1 MIQFVLSGEEEV
13 SKEHN
18 RENLYVYND
27 QYIEYTDSNFN
38 SFDTYKALE
47 KITKEENT
55 NVSEDSNF
63 IINLGL
69 KNNLNPQKTRIVM
82 NSNFA
87 ILYEKGED
95 KIKIADLLFNTK
107 IENHEQVIDIEDEV
121 ALQINLA
128 LKQIS
133 EDKRVELLNLD
144 ENQKDMY
151 EKALKAEI
159 NIRKK

>member
-1 MIQFVLSGEEEV
+1 
-13 SKEHN
+13 
-18 RENLYVYND
+18 
-27 QYIEYTDSNFN
+27 
-38 SFDTYKALE
+38 
-47 KITKEENT
+47 
-55 NVSEDSNF
+55 
-63 IINLGL
+63 
-69 KNNLNPQKTRIVM
+69 M

-87 ILYEKGED
+87 ILYEKDED